1 MDSKDLLGL
10 LAQGVVLGF
19 SIAAPVGPIGV
30 LCIRRTL
37 QNGFKSG
44 LASGL
49 GAASADAVYGAI
61 AAAGLTLVADF
72 LAKQQVWLGMLGG
85 AFLLFLGVRTFRSPP
100 PEADGGDTGGN
111 TLGGDYISTFLLT
124 LSNPITIF
132 SFAVLFGGLSAQVG
146 AAYQAGAFV
155 LLLGVFTGS
164 ALWWLTLTTGVSL
177 FRRRFSQGL
186 MLWVNRI
193 AGVVIGAFGLL
204 MLWRAL
210 VPLVG

>member
-1 MDSKDLLGL
+1 MLGL
-10 LAQGVVLGF
+10 LVQGIVLGF

-49 GAASADAVYGAI
+49 GAASADAVYGTI
-61 AAAGLTLVADF
+61 AAAGLTLAADF
-72 LAKQQVWLGMLGG
+72 LARQQAWLGMLGG

-100 PEADGGDTGGN
+100 PEADGGDTEEN
-111 TLGGDYISTFLLT
+111 KLGGDYLSTFLLT

-132 SFAVLFGGLSAQVG
+132 SFMALFGGLGAQGEAASPGSA
-146 AAYQAGAFV
+146 Y
-155 LLLGVFTGS
+155 LLVLGVFSGS

-177 FRRRFSQGL
+177 LRGRFSQE
-186 MLWVNRI
+186 MMRWVNRI
-193 AGVVIGAFGLL
+193 AGVVIVGFGLV

-210 VPLVG
+210 GQ